1 MDLKLD
7 ETHLMIRSSVRD
19 LAEGEIMPRARQT
32 DDEHRFP
39 REVIQKVAELGLMGM
54 LVPERY
60 GGSDLDSLS
69 FVIAME
75 EVARACASTAV
86 IMAVTNSLVTQVL
99 LQHGSEEVRQRY
111 LVPVARG
118 EKIGCYALSEPGSGS
133 DAAAMTCV
141 AKKDGDSY
149 VINGTKNFITSGKE
163 ADLAILFVMTDPQR
177 RSRGI
182 SCFVVDMPTPGLTVG
197 KVEDKMGIRG
207 TSTTSL
213 LFEDARVPAA
223 NLLGE
228 ENAGFRIAMAA
239 LDGGRIG
246 IGAQAVGIGRAAFEE
261 ALRYTTE
268 RQAFGGPISDLQA
281 VQFMIS
287 DMATKLEAARLM
299 VWRAAWLK
307 DQKEGS
313 VSREAAMAKLFA
325 SEAAHFIVDKAVQLH
340 GGYGFCRDFDAERHY
355 RDQRITEIYE
365 GTSEIQRLVIARE
378 TLKAAGAWG

>member
-1 MDLKLD
+1 MDLKLE
-7 ETHLMIRSSVRD
+7 ETHQMIRSSVRD

-32 DDEHRFP
+32 DAEHRFP
-39 REVIQKVAELGLMGM
+39 KEVIEKLAELGLMGM
-54 LVPERY
+54 LVPEKY

-99 LQHGSEEVRQRY
+99 LEHGTEELRQRY

-118 EKIGCYALSEPGSGS
+118 RKIGCYALSEPGGS

-149 VINGTKNFITSGKE
+149 VVNGTKNFITSGNE
-163 ADLAILFVMTDPQR
+163 ADLAILFCMTDPQK

-213 LFEDARVPAA
+213 VFEDARVPAS
-223 NLLGE
+223 NLLGT
-228 ENAGFRIAMAA
+228 ENAGFKIAMAA

-268 RQAFGGPISDLQA
+268 RHAFGGPISGLQA
-281 VQFMIS
+281 IQFMIS
-287 DMATKLEAARLM
+287 DMAMKLEAARLM

-307 DQKEGS
+307 DQREGS

-325 SEAAHFIVDKAVQLH
+325 SEAAHFIVDKAVQIH

-378 TLKAAGAWG
+378 TLKAAGARG

>member
-7 ETHLMIRSSVRD
+7 ETHQMIRSSVRD

-32 DDEHRFP
+32 DGEHRFP
-39 REVIQKVAELGLMGM
+39 KEVIEKLAELGLMGM
-54 LVPERY
+54 LVPEKY
-60 GGSDLDSLS
+60 GGSGLDSLS

-99 LQHGSEEVRQRY
+99 LEHGTEELRQRY

-118 EKIGCYALSEPGSGS
+118 RKIGCYALSEPGSGS

-149 VINGTKNFITSGKE
+149 VVNGTKNFITSGNE
-163 ADLAILFVMTDPQR
+163 ADLAILFCMTDPQK

-213 LFEDARVPAA
+213 VFEDARIPES
-223 NLLGE
+223 NLLGT
-228 ENAGFRIAMAA
+228 ENAGFKIAMAA

-261 ALRYTTE
+261 ALRYSTE
-268 RQAFGGPISDLQA
+268 RHAFGGPISGLQA
-281 VQFMIS
+281 IQFMIS

-307 DQKEGS
+307 DQRDGG

-325 SEAAHFIVDKAVQLH
+325 SEAAHFIVDKAVQIH